1 MACHR
6 SVLEH
11 NGEDEHWQ
19 HLSSGRVEI
28 VHVARHLR
36 LHHDRRVGSLDALQ
50 LEVAQRLLDV
60 LGQAAVQAVAA
71 LDEVDAG
78 FNMGGHISSRGRGR
92 DRMSGATQLG
102 YRIGYW
108 IAEWLWRRWRRR

>member
-1 MACHR
+1 MANIQSSTNLIVGNTPLTYSARPR
-6 SVLEH
+6 S
-11 NGEDEHWQ
+11 
-19 HLSSGRVEI
+19 
-28 VHVARHLR
+28 
-36 LHHDRRVGSLDALQ
+36 
-50 LEVAQRLLDV
+50 
-60 LGQAAVQAVAA
+60 
-71 LDEVDAG
+71 DEVDAG